1 MSTLKRGFLGEY
13 SATKQQAIQE
23 ASAVQNTVAEECAQA
38 GKDPPPYELLE
49 LIGKGSFGRV
59 YKATSTSSWQAVA
72 VKIVSIDDGD
82 SLEPGRADTFSD
94 ILKEV
99 HTLKLLGESGAKNIN
114 TVIDTLLVGPTI
126 WIITEYCAGGSVS
139 TLMRPTGGLTE
150 KWIIPILRE
159 VAEAVYWVHKQGV
172 IHRDI
177 KCANV
182 LITEAGG
189 VQLCDFGVAGIL
201 ETKFDK
207 RSTVTGTLHWMAP
220 ELFDS
225 TVSYGS
231 EVDIWA
237 FGSMA
242 YEIATGLP
250 PNAGPIVE
258 ISQFGS
264 YLKQHCPRLTGDQY
278 SAQLKDLVAFCMVED
293 PSQRPQIERVQLHPY
308 IHNSEDDYPTISL
321 SKLVNAYKVW
331 EIQGGNRRSLFSAGG
346 AQGPA
351 NDLSPSVVPDD
362 EWNFSATEES
372 FDFNDA
378 DAQAVFDVYGPDVDL
393 PGWQDQR
400 QDQRQVRRR
409 RPPNIKTFK
418 MPLEKVFNPHTI
430 SNYNDNARAFYAT
443 TLPSPITDLPLRNNP
458 EQPTI
463 RESLIDLDMSLDGG
477 ELSQFA
483 DMDTIKPGAR
493 SATAFVEG
501 VDRRRTQ
508 DWTFPSMTPA
518 TAAPD
523 IAPPEPSYNP
533 QPIEV
538 VQDPTSVYRQYDHV
552 SVNTQDLD
560 RMTPTS
566 DIHRLSVVSLIDLD
580 ASLAIDTTDA
590 SRPSTA
596 GSDAAS
602 TSSDLKTPFD
612 LERHAVDTN
621 FAPSTREPSV
631 YLNED
636 LYEYPSSPP
645 RTHDGPSPPNTTT
658 LDLGP
663 NPSQTLDPLSY
674 PIPEPPSASV
684 MQSYASREET
694 KDELLRMIAS
704 FHEQLQVTGQVL
716 RTMPVHSRNH

>member
-1 MSTLKRGFLGEY
+1 MMATLRQSFLGQY
-13 SATKQQAIQE
+13 SATKQKAIQE
-23 ASAVQNTVAEECAQA
+23 ARAVQSAVVEECGNA
-38 GKDPPPYELLE
+38 GRDPPPYELLE

-59 YKATSTSSWQAVA
+59 YKATSIRSRQAVA
-72 VKIVSIDDGD
+72 VKMVSIDDGD

-99 HTLKLLGESGAKNIN
+99 QTLKLLGDSGAKNIN

-159 VAEAVYWVHKQGV
+159 VAEAAYWVHKHGV

-182 LITEAGG
+182 LITEAGA
-189 VQLCDFGVAGIL
+189 VQLCDFGVAGLL

-242 YEIATGLP
+242 YEMATGLP
-250 PNAGPIVE
+250 PNAGPIGD

-264 YLKQHCPRLTGDQY
+264 YLKQHCPRLIGDQY
-278 SAQLKDLVAFCMVED
+278 SNQLKDLVAFCMVED
-293 PSQRPQIERVQLHPY
+293 PALRPHIERVQQHPY

-372 FDFNDA
+372 FDFNNA

-393 PGWQDQR
+393 PGWQNQK
-400 QDQRQVRRR
+400 QARRR

-418 MPLEKVFNPHTI
+418 VPLERVFDPHTI
-430 SNYNDNARAFYAT
+430 SNYDDNARVFYSKA
-443 TLPSPITDLPLRNNP
+443 LPSPITDLPLRKPP

-463 RESLIDLDMSLDGG
+463 RESLIDLDLSLDGG

-493 SATAFVEG
+493 PATALVEG

-508 DWTFPSMTPA
+508 DWSFPSMTPA

-523 IAPPEPSYNP
+523 MAAPELSNNP
-533 QPIEV
+533 QPIGV
-538 VQDPTSVYRQYDHV
+538 AQDPTSAYRQYDHAN
-552 SVNTQDLD
+552 SQDLD
-560 RMTPTS
+560 RMTPTAHIS
-566 DIHRLSVVSLIDLD
+566 RLSIVSLIDLD
-580 ASLAIDTTDA
+580 ASLAIDTTEA

-621 FAPSTREPSV
+621 FGPRPREPSV

-636 LYEYPSSPP
+636 LYPSSPP
-645 RTHDGPSPPNTTT
+645 RTHDSSSPSHMSDMTT
-658 LDLGP
+658 LDLAP
-663 NPSQTLDPLSY
+663 DPSQTRLPPSC
-674 PIPEPPSASV
+674 PVPAPPSASV
-684 MQSYASREET
+684 MQGYASPEET
-694 KDELLRMIAS
+694 KDELCRMIAS
-704 FHEQLQVTGQVL
+704 FHEQLQLTDQVL
-716 RTMPVHSRNH
+716 RTMPVRSRGR